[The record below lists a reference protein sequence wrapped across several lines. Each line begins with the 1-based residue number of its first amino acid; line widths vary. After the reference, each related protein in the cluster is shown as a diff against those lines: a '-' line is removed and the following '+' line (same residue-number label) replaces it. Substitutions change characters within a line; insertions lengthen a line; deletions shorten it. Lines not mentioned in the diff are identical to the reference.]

1 METLYEDEDCWL
13 GKYYDKEINNWVLST
28 KIYNWSLS
36 KYKKYLSILGQV
48 LAKDNT
54 MYLSYVRGKKE
65 KKFNLLFGFK
75 ETNLKFK
82 YEGIEFEVLYVWI

>member
-13 GKYYDKEINNWVLST
+13 GRYYDEDHWVLGT
-28 KIYNWSLS
+28 KIHTWSLS

-54 MYLSYVRGKKE
+54 IYLSYVRGQKE

-75 ETNLKFK
+75 ETGLKFIYK
-82 YEGIEFEVLYVWI
+82 EIEFEVLYVRI